1 MNAVKTRTTA
11 PAITVCNGLATVL
24 TTNISAVFEKNHR
37 HVLRDVEDIIQ
48 RTPEDRRGN
57 FIPVE
62 LERPS
67 NLGKGIVKYKA
78 YALTKAGFTF
88 LAMGFTGEKADK
100 FKWAYIDEFDRMEKA
115 LSGESGPDFIDEA
128 QQREIQRAVGRRAA
142 GIGKNFSLI
151 YGALK
156 DRFDIPRYT
165 CLQKRDFEAALDFI
179 QKAPIMSREQ
189 WLQKEESERKRI
201 EATTYRDER
210 IPERIPAFYL
220 TDAEAKNLLAG
231 IYCLRYLFRPQIQ
244 AFYNTLNQMKSPLAA
259 QFYEFFTCMHLY
271 FIENDLSKHG
281 YRMED
286 LPCYRHWL
294 AHQPA

>member
-1 MNAVKTRTTA
+1 MQA
-11 PAITVCNGLATVL
+11 L
-24 TTNISAVFEKNHR
+24 SFSFEKNAIR
-37 HVLRDVEDIIQ
+37 TLGNPDSPLFIALDVATALGYANPKAATAKHVDSEDII
-48 RTPEDRRGN
+48 
-57 FIPVE
+57 
-62 LERPS
+62 
-67 NLGKGIVKYKA
+67 KA
-78 YALTKAGFTF
+78 EIETDGGRQTVNCVTESGLYALIFGSKLESAKRFKRWVTSEVLPAIRRQGYYAGP
-88 LAMGFTGEKADK
+88 
-100 FKWAYIDEFDRMEKA
+100 AYID
-115 LSGESGPDFIDEA
+115 GA

>member
-1 MNAVKTRTTA
+1 MNAVETRATA
-11 PAITVCNGLATVL
+11 PAITICNGLATVL
-24 TTNISAVFEKNHR
+24 TTNVAGVFQKAHKDVLEAVET
-37 HVLRDVEDIIQ
+37 IIQ

-67 NLGKGIVKYKA
+67 NLGKSIVKYKA

-115 LSGESGPDFIDEA
+115 LSGEGGPDYIDEA

>member
-1 MNAVKTRTTA
+1 MSALTFSFENSSVRTL
-11 PAITVCNGLATVL
+11 G
-24 TTNISAVFEKNHR
+24 
-37 HVLRDVEDIIQ
+37 
-48 RTPEDRRGN
+48 TPEAPLFVATD
-57 FIPVE
+57 IC
-62 LERPS
+62 
-67 NLGKGIVKYKA
+67 
-78 YALTKAGFTF
+78 
-88 LAMGFTGEKADK
+88 
-100 FKWAYIDEFDRMEKA
+100 KA
-115 LSGESGPDFIDEA
+115 LSHSNPRKAIADLVDPEDIVKAEITDSMGRTQTVNCVTESGLYALIFGSKLESAKRFKRWVTSEVLPAIRKQGFYAGPDYINEA
-128 QQREIQRAVGRRAA
+128 QQREIQKAVGRRAA

-210 IPERIPAFYL
+210 IPERISAFYL

>member
-1 MNAVKTRTTA
+1 MSALTFSFENSSVRTL
-11 PAITVCNGLATVL
+11 G
-24 TTNISAVFEKNHR
+24 
-37 HVLRDVEDIIQ
+37 
-48 RTPEDRRGN
+48 TPEAPLFVATD
-57 FIPVE
+57 IC
-62 LERPS
+62 
-67 NLGKGIVKYKA
+67 
-78 YALTKAGFTF
+78 
-88 LAMGFTGEKADK
+88 
-100 FKWAYIDEFDRMEKA
+100 KA
-115 LSGESGPDFIDEA
+115 LSHSNPRKAIADLVDPEDIVKAEITDSMGRTQTVNCVTESDLYALIFGSKLESAKRFKRWVTSEVLPAIRKQGFYAGPDYINEA
-128 QQREIQRAVGRRAA
+128 QQREIQKAVGRRAA

-189 WLQKEESERKRI
+189 GLQKEESERKRI

>member
-11 PAITVCNGLATVL
+11 PAITICNGLATVL
-24 TTNISAVFEKNHR
+24 TTNIAEVFEKEHR
-37 HVLRDVEDIIQ
+37 NVVRDVEDIIQ

-115 LSGESGPDFIDEA
+115 LSGESGPDYIDEA

>member
-24 TTNISAVFEKNHR
+24 TTNVAEVFEKEHR
-37 HVLRDVEDIIQ
+37 NVVRDVEDIIQ

-88 LAMGFTGEKADK
+88 LAMGFTGEKADR

-189 WLQKEESERKRI
+189 WLQKEATERKRI
-201 EATTYRDER
+201 EQTTYRED
-210 IPERIPAFYL
+210 PVSPKVYTVKANFM
-220 TDAEAKNLLAG
+220 AELVSLV
-231 IYCLRYLFRPQIQ
+231 YTWRYLHRRNLERYVEFLRSVD
-244 AFYNTLNQMKSPLAA
+244 SPYAA
-259 QFYEFFTCMHLY
+259 SMWEAVHDFNWASLEASLDKIGFNVK
-271 FIENDLSKHG
+271 E
-281 YRMED
+281 
-286 LPCYRHWL
+286 LPCYKHW
-294 AHQPA
+294 ASHNPA

>member
-24 TTNISAVFEKNHR
+24 TTNISEVFEKNHR

-115 LSGESGPDFIDEA
+115 LSGESGPDYIDEA

>member
-115 LSGESGPDFIDEA
+115 LSGEGGPDYIDET
-128 QQREIQRAVGRRAA
+128 QQREIQKAVGRRAA

>member
-1 MNAVKTRTTA
+1 MTLATYKFETIQVRTLGTAENPLFVAIDVATALGYAVPKTAVAKVVDAEDIVKAEITDSMGRTQTVNCVTESGLYA
-11 PAITVCNGLATVL
+11 LIFGSKLESAKRFKRWVTSEVLPAIRKQG
-24 TTNISAVFEKNHR
+24 
-37 HVLRDVEDIIQ
+37 
-48 RTPEDRRGN
+48 
-57 FIPVE
+57 
-62 LERPS
+62 
-67 NLGKGIVKYKA
+67 Y
-78 YALTKAGFTF
+78 YA
-88 LAMGFTGEKADK
+88 
-100 FKWAYIDEFDRMEKA
+100 
-115 LSGESGPDFIDEA
+115 GPDYIDEA

>member
-1 MNAVKTRTTA
+1 MSALTSSFENSSVRTL
-11 PAITVCNGLATVL
+11 G
-24 TTNISAVFEKNHR
+24 
-37 HVLRDVEDIIQ
+37 
-48 RTPEDRRGN
+48 TPEAPLFVATD
-57 FIPVE
+57 IC
-62 LERPS
+62 
-67 NLGKGIVKYKA
+67 
-78 YALTKAGFTF
+78 
-88 LAMGFTGEKADK
+88 
-100 FKWAYIDEFDRMEKA
+100 KA
-115 LSGESGPDFIDEA
+115 LSHSNPRKAIADLVDPEDIVKAEITDSMGRTQTVNCVTESGLYALIFGSKLESAKRFKRWVTSEVLPAIRKQGFYAGPDYINEA
-128 QQREIQRAVGRRAA
+128 QQREIQKAVGRRAA

>member
-1 MNAVKTRTTA
+1 MSALTFSFENSSVRTL
-11 PAITVCNGLATVL
+11 G
-24 TTNISAVFEKNHR
+24 
-37 HVLRDVEDIIQ
+37 
-48 RTPEDRRGN
+48 TPEAPLFVATD
-57 FIPVE
+57 IC
-62 LERPS
+62 
-67 NLGKGIVKYKA
+67 
-78 YALTKAGFTF
+78 
-88 LAMGFTGEKADK
+88 
-100 FKWAYIDEFDRMEKA
+100 KA
-115 LSGESGPDFIDEA
+115 LSHSNPRKAIADLVDPEDIVKAEITDSMGRTQTVNCVTESGLYALIFGSKLESAKRFKRWVTSEVLPAIRKQGFYAGPDYINEA
-128 QQREIQRAVGRRAA
+128 QQREIQKAVGRRAA

-286 LPCYRHWL
+286 LPCDRHWL

>member
-1 MNAVKTRTTA
+1 MKAVNAHSIA
-11 PAITVCNGLATVL
+11 PTITVCNGLATVL
-24 TTNISAVFEKNHR
+24 TTNISEVFEKNHR

-115 LSGESGPDFIDEA
+115 LSGEGGPDYIDEA
-128 QQREIQRAVGRRAA
+128 QQREIQKAVGRRASGA
-142 GIGKNFSLI
+142 PKNFRVI
-151 YGALK
+151 YSALK
-156 DRFDIPRYT
+156 DHFRIPRYT
-165 CLQKRDFEAALDFI
+165 CLQKKDFEAALAFI

>member
-1 MNAVKTRTTA
+1 MTLATYKFETIQVRTLGTAETPLFVAVDVATALGYAVPKTAVAKVVDAEDIVKAEITDSMGRTQTVNCVTESGLYA
-11 PAITVCNGLATVL
+11 LIFGSKLESAKRFKRWVTSEVLPAI
-24 TTNISAVFEKNHR
+24 
-37 HVLRDVEDIIQ
+37 
-48 RTPEDRRGN
+48 RRQG
-57 FIPVE
+57 
-62 LERPS
+62 
-67 NLGKGIVKYKA
+67 Y
-78 YALTKAGFTF
+78 YA
-88 LAMGFTGEKADK
+88 
-100 FKWAYIDEFDRMEKA
+100 
-115 LSGESGPDFIDEA
+115 GPDYIDEA

>member
-1 MNAVKTRTTA
+1 MSALTTFSFENLPVRTFGTADAPLFIALDVCNALGYKRARDAVAQHVDPEDLIKVEIDTA
-11 PAITVCNGLATVL
+11 GGKQTVNCVTESGLYALIFGSKLESAKRFKRWVTSEVLPAIRKQG
-24 TTNISAVFEKNHR
+24 F
-37 HVLRDVEDIIQ
+37 
-48 RTPEDRRGN
+48 
-57 FIPVE
+57 
-62 LERPS
+62 
-67 NLGKGIVKYKA
+67 
-78 YALTKAGFTF
+78 YA
-88 LAMGFTGEKADK
+88 
-100 FKWAYIDEFDRMEKA
+100 
-115 LSGESGPDFIDEA
+115 GPDYINEA
-128 QQREIQRAVGRRAA
+128 QQREIQKAVGLRAA

>member
-1 MNAVKTRTTA
+1 MSALTFSFENSSVRTL
-11 PAITVCNGLATVL
+11 G
-24 TTNISAVFEKNHR
+24 
-37 HVLRDVEDIIQ
+37 
-48 RTPEDRRGN
+48 TPEAPLFVATD
-57 FIPVE
+57 IC
-62 LERPS
+62 
-67 NLGKGIVKYKA
+67 
-78 YALTKAGFTF
+78 
-88 LAMGFTGEKADK
+88 
-100 FKWAYIDEFDRMEKA
+100 KA
-115 LSGESGPDFIDEA
+115 LSHSNPRKAIADLVDPEDIVKAEITDSMCRTQTVNCVTESGLYALIFGSKLESAKRFKRWVTSEVLPAIRKQGYYAGPDYIDEA
-128 QQREIQRAVGRRAA
+128 QQREIQKAVGRRASGA
-142 GIGKNFSLI
+142 PKNFRLI
-151 YGALK
+151 YSALK
-156 DRFDIPRYT
+156 DHFRIPRYT
-165 CLQKRDFEAALDFI
+165 CLQKKDFEAALAFI
-179 QKAPIMSREQ
+179 QTVPIKTREE
-189 WLQKEESERKRI
+189 WIKHEEEEIKRI